1 MSRYTRSV
9 YDEAIN
15 DNDND
20 IDTDAYASLLDN
32 DYNTIINEVP
42 TKESDDKPTQ
52 ESPKIIDVVIDESS
66 TQDQTH
72 DCQQTNYNEIDYHA
86 NKYLIRLV
94 QLLNIFLK
102 KETIDSFQDKSQSFV
117 SNIVSTFKN
126 MFSTDDHTRRI
137 SHNCITDF
145 ILFKMG
151 DEYRKEKLMYN
162 YVLSDNCI
170 VEQNYNDLFSNRE
183 PCDKPLY
190 YIVDTAYNS
199 PEMVD
204 KIVTDSKYYFPKYYG
219 EQSCISEFLKHWEQ
233 QKISPFTEGALE
245 TFKSLV
251 LNDLPVQCI
260 IADHQYVEQD
270 PRHIYNIDISFVC
283 PEVKNTPIHSL
294 TKVSKP
300 VSVDSAT
307 NDDIRSLISVGDQ
320 CVISINCPLIMY
332 EENNVI
338 QNLSTFINS
347 LNNVYLYLKH
357 QSYYNPT
364 QPVYTTNISYSTH
377 NHVKPASSTSSTNDH
392 YSYSYVNNGSE
403 KNGLRKRHVYS
414 RLYGIRT

>member
-15 DNDND
+15 DNDID

-72 DCQQTNYNEIDYHA
+72 DYQETNYNEIDYHA

-102 KETIDSFQDKSQSFV
+102 KETIESFQNKSQSFV
-117 SNIVSTFKN
+117 NNIVSTVKN
-126 MFSTDDHTRRI
+126 IFSSEDHTRNVN
-137 SHNCITDF
+137 HNCITDF
-145 ILFKMG
+145 ILFKMS
-151 DEYRKEKLMYN
+151 DEYKKEKLMYN

-170 VEQNYNDLFSNRE
+170 VEQNYNDLFSDRE

-283 PEVKNTPIHSL
+283 PEVKNTPIHAL
-294 TKVSKP
+294 TKDSKP
-300 VSVDSAT
+300 VSVDSAM
-307 NDDIRSLISVGDQ
+307 NDDITPLTSDGDQ
-320 CVISINCPLIMY
+320 YVISINCPLIMY

-347 LNNVYLYLKH
+347 LNNIYLYDLRICL
-357 QSYYNPT
+357 
-364 QPVYTTNISYSTH
+364 VLISLT
-377 NHVKPASSTSSTNDH
+377 K
-392 YSYSYVNNGSE
+392 
-403 KNGLRKRHVYS
+403 L
-414 RLYGIRT
+414 L

>member
-1 MSRYTRSV
+1 MSRYII
-9 YDEAIN
+9 YDEAI
-15 DNDND
+15 NDND

-42 TKESDDKPTQ
+42 TKESDDKPIQ
-52 ESPKIIDVVIDESS
+52 ESPKIIDVTIDESS
-66 TQDQTH
+66 TQKPQLQTH
-72 DCQQTNYNEIDYHA
+72 ECQQTNYNEIDYHA
-86 NKYLIRLV
+86 NKYLIRLI

-102 KETIDSFQDKSQSFV
+102 KETIESFQNKSQSFV
-117 SNIVSTFKN
+117 ANIVSTFKN
-126 MFSTDDHTRRI
+126 IFSTNVRVTHVN
-137 SHNCITDF
+137 HNCITDF

-151 DEYRKEKLMYN
+151 DEYKKEKLMYK

-170 VEQNYNDLFSNRE
+170 VEQNYNDLFSERE

-219 EQSCISEFLKHWEQ
+219 EQSCISEFLKRWEQ
-233 QKISPFTEGALE
+233 QKTSPFTEGALE
-245 TFKSLV
+245 TFKTLV

-283 PEVKNTPIHSL
+283 PEFKNTPIHAL
-294 TKVSKP
+294 VRDSKP
-300 VSVDSAT
+300 VSVDSVK
-307 NDDIRSLISVGDQ
+307 NDDNNIN
-320 CVISINCPLIMY
+320 INCPLIMY

-347 LNNVYLYLKH
+347 LNNIYLYLKQ

-364 QPVYTTNISYSTH
+364 QPVYTNTAYSTY
-377 NHVKPASSTSSTNDH
+377 NHVKPASSTSSTND
-392 YSYSYVNNGSE
+392 YYSYVNNGSE
-403 KNGLRKRHVYS
+403 KNGLRK
-414 RLYGIRT
+414 

>member
-1 MSRYTRSV
+1 MSRYII

-15 DNDND
+15 DNDV
-20 IDTDAYASLLDN
+20 DTDAYASLLDN

-42 TKESDDKPTQ
+42 TKESDDKPIQ
-52 ESPKIIDVVIDESS
+52 ESPKIIDVTIDESS
-66 TQDQTH
+66 TQNPQLQTH
-72 DCQQTNYNEIDYHA
+72 ECQQTNYNEIDYHA

-102 KETIDSFQDKSQSFV
+102 KETIESFQNKSQSFV
-117 SNIVSTFKN
+117 ANIVSTFKN
-126 MFSTDDHTRRI
+126 IFSTDDHTRRI

-145 ILFKMG
+145 ILFKIV

-170 VEQNYNDLFSNRE
+170 VEQNYNDLFSKRE

-219 EQSCISEFLKHWEQ
+219 ESSCISEFLKRWEQ

-251 LNDLPVQCI
+251 LNDLPIQCI
-260 IADHQYVEQD
+260 IADHQYVEED
-270 PRHIYNIDISFVC
+270 PRHIYNIDISFIC
-283 PEVKNTPIHSL
+283 PEFKNTPIHTL
-294 TKVSKP
+294 VMDNKP
-300 VSVDSAT
+300 MSVDSVK
-307 NDDIRSLISVGDQ
+307 NVNNNIIN
-320 CVISINCPLIMY
+320 INCPLIMY

-347 LNNVYLYLKH
+347 LNNIYLYLKQ

-364 QPVYTTNISYSTH
+364 QPVYTNTAYSTY

-392 YSYSYVNNGSE
+392 SYSYVNNSS
-403 KNGLRKRHVYS
+403 KKKWFA
-414 RLYGIRT
+414 